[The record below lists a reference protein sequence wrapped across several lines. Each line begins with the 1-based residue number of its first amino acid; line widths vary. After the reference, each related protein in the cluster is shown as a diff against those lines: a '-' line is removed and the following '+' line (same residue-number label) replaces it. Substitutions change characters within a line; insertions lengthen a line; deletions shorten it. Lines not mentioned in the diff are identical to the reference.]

1 MHLLHQ
7 MPMHRLTSRS
17 RDRLRSVVDHVKVE
31 LENQPSQTLDFS
43 VLGDRAPEIK
53 TAIEAIQTR
62 GQLGCDRRTDAQ

>member
-1 MHLLHQ
+1 
-7 MPMHRLTSRS
+7 MPMHRLTSRQC
-17 RDRLRSVVDHVKVE
+17 DRLRSVVDHVKVE

-62 GQLGCDRRTDAQ
+62 DQLGGDRRTDTQ